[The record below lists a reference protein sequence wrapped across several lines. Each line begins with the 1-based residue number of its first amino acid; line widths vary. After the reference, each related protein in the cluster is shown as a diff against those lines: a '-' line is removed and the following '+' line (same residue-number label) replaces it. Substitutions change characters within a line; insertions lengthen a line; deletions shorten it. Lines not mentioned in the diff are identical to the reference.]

1 MYILYE
7 KQNNKVDNESII
19 IAKTEEAIRK
29 SYKDLI
35 KMYTSPDFK
44 GTIKKENK
52 NSCVIMWETKECFEI
67 VIGKIIENF

>member
-29 SYKDLI
+29 
-35 KMYTSPDFK
+35 
-44 GTIKKENK
+44 TIK
-52 NSCVIMWETKECFEI
+52 S
-67 VIGKIIENF
+67 